1 MSVTTPVSATMK
13 TATRTRLFTPGPVE
27 IPARIL
33 RALSE
38 IPPHHRTD
46 VFRQQFIR
54 VTEALK
60 QLHGTKGEVF
70 MITASGTGG
79 MQAAVTN
86 IMAAGE
92 KALAIVGGKFG
103 ERWGNLLEAYDIP
116 HEVMKVEWGTSL
128 DPAVLAKKLDA
139 DKDIT
144 TVYTTYSETSTGTVY
159 DIKAFAEIT
168 RARGR
173 RLVVDAI
180 TGLGVHPLPQ
190 DEWGID
196 VVVCGS
202 QKGLMVPPGLAT
214 VSLAPWAATF
224 IEGKKLP
231 RFYFD
236 LQKARKTAPRGETPW
251 TPAVS
256 LVMAMEESLKMIAEE
271 GLDQVIER
279 HRRLALAMHAGAQA
293 AGYRL
298 FSKSP
303 ANSLTALYPP
313 EGVGAAD
320 VSKRLRDVHGMVV
333 AGGQDHLKGKIIRV
347 GHMGQYDLFDIISIC
362 TALEECANAL
372 GHKAEGAATAARK
385 AWDNA

>member
-1 MSVTTPVSATMK
+1 MSVTTPVRSTMK

-33 RALSE
+33 RAMSE

-46 VFRQQFIR
+46 VFRQQFLR
-54 VTEALK
+54 VTEALRR
-60 QLHGTKGEVF
+60 LHGTKGEVF
-70 MITASGTGG
+70 ILAASGTGA

-86 IMAAGE
+86 LMAPGE

-103 ERWGNLLEAYDIP
+103 ERWENLLAAF
-116 HEVMKVEWGTSL
+116 EVPAEILKAEWGAGL
-128 DPAVLAKKLDA
+128 DPAALAKKLDDDPA
-139 DKDIT
+139 IT

-159 DIKAFAEIT
+159 DIRAFAEIT

-180 TGLGVHPLPQ
+180 TGLGVHPLSQ
-190 DEWGID
+190 DEWGVD

-214 VSLAPWAATF
+214 LSIAPWAASA

-236 LQKARKTAPRGETPW
+236 LTKARKLAPNGETPW

-256 LVMAMEESLKMIAEE
+256 LVMALEEALKMIEEE

-279 HRRLALAMHAGAQA
+279 HLRLARAAHAGAEA
-293 AGYRL
+293 AGFRL

-313 EGVGAAD
+313 EGVGASD
-320 VSKRLRDVHGMVV
+320 VVKRLREVHGMVV
-333 AGGQDHLKGKIIRV
+333 AGGQDHLKGKILRV
-347 GHMGQYDLFDIISIC
+347 GHMGAYDLYDIIAIVS
-362 TALEECANAL
+362 ALEECANAF
-372 GHKAEGAATAARK
+372 GHAASGAASAARR
-385 AWDNA
+385 AWDPA

>member
-1 MSVTTPVSATMK
+1 MSVTTPVSSAMK

-33 RALSE
+33 RALAE

-46 VFRQQFIR
+46 VFRRQMIR
-54 VTEALK
+54 VTEALRS
-60 QLHGTKGEVF
+60 LHGTEGEVF
-70 MITASGTGG
+70 ILTASGTGA

-86 IMAAGE
+86 VMSPGE

-103 ERWGNLLEAYDIP
+103 ERWADLLKAFGVP
-116 HEVMKVEWGTSL
+116 HETLEVEWGAGL
-128 DPAVLAKKLDA
+128 DPALLASTLDA
-139 DKDIT
+139 DPAIT
-144 TVYTTYSETSTGTVY
+144 TVFTTYSETSTATLY
-159 DIKAFAEIT
+159 DVRGFAAVT
-168 RARGR
+168 RPRQR

-190 DEWGID
+190 DEWGVD

-214 VSLAPWAATF
+214 LSLAPWAASA
-224 IEGKKLP
+224 IDGAKLP

-236 LQKARKTAPRGETPW
+236 LQKARKLAPKGETPW

-256 LVMAMEESLKMIAEE
+256 LVMALEEALRMIVEE

-279 HRRLALAMHAGAQA
+279 HRRLAAATRAGAEA
-293 AGYRL
+293 AGFRPY
-298 FSKSP
+298 SKSP

-320 VSKRLRDVHGMVV
+320 VVRRLREVHGMVV
-333 AGGQDHLKGKIIRV
+333 AGGQGDLKGRILRV
-347 GHMGQYDLFDIISIC
+347 GHMGAYDLFDIIAIV
-362 TALEECANAL
+362 TALEECANAF
-372 GHKAEGAATAARK
+372 GHASGGAAGAARR
-385 AWDNA
+385 AWDQA

>member
-1 MSVTTPVSATMK
+1 MSVTTPVAATMK

-54 VTEALK
+54 VTKALEA
-60 QLHGTKGEVF
+60 LHGTKGEVF
-70 MITASGTGG
+70 MLTASGTGG
-79 MQAAVTN
+79 MQATVTN
-86 IMAAGE
+86 IMAPGE

-103 ERWGNLLEAYDIP
+103 ERWANLLTAFEI
-116 HEVMKVEWGTSL
+116 ENQIIEVEWGTAL
-128 DPAVLAKKLDA
+128 DPAVVAKALDA
-139 DKDIT
+139 DPKIT

-159 DIKAFAEIT
+159 DIKSFAEVT

-180 TGLGVHPLPQ
+180 TGLGVHALPQ

-214 VSLAPWAATF
+214 VSLAPWAKDY
-224 IEGKKLP
+224 IDGRKLP

-236 LQKARKTAPRGETPW
+236 LQKARKLAPKGETPW

-256 LVMAMEESLKMIAEE
+256 LIMALEESIRMMNEE
-271 GLDQVIER
+271 GLDQVVER

-293 AGYRL
+293 AGFRL

-313 EGVGAAD
+313 DGVNASD
-320 VSKRLRDVHGMVV
+320 VVKRLRDVHGMVV
-333 AGGQDHLKGKIIRV
+333 AGGQDHLKGKILRV
-347 GHMGQYDLFDIISIC
+347 GHMGGYDLFDIIAIS
-362 TALEECANAL
+362 TALEECANAF
-372 GHKAEGAATAARK
+372 GHKADGAASAARK
-385 AWDNA
+385 AWDQA

>member
-1 MSVTTPVSATMK
+1 MSVTTPVSSTMR

-54 VTEALK
+54 VTEALR

-70 MITASGTGG
+70 TLTASGTGG

-86 IMAAGE
+86 IMAPGE
-92 KALAIVGGKFG
+92 KAVAIVGGKFG
-103 ERWGNLLEAYDIP
+103 ERWANLLAAFEVP
-116 HEVMKVEWGTSL
+116 HDVIAVEWGVSL

-139 DKDIT
+139 DASIT

-159 DIKAFAEIT
+159 DIKGFADVT

-190 DEWGID
+190 DEWGVD

-214 VSLAPWAATF
+214 VSIAPWAASC
-224 IEGKKLP
+224 IEGRRLP

-236 LQKARKTAPRGETPW
+236 LQKARKLAPNGETPW

-256 LVMAMEESLKMIAEE
+256 LIMALEESLRMINEE
-271 GLDQVIER
+271 GLDRVIER
-279 HRRLALAMHAGAQA
+279 HRRLARAMHAGAQA
-293 AGYRL
+293 AGFRL
-298 FSKSP
+298 FSRSP

-313 EGVGAAD
+313 EGVGASD
-320 VSKRLRDVHGMVV
+320 VVKRLREVHGMVV
-333 AGGQDHLKGKIIRV
+333 AGGQDHLKGKILRV
-347 GHMGQYDLFDIISIC
+347 GHMGGYDLFDIIAISS
-362 TALEECANAL
+362 ALEECANAF
-372 GHKAEGAATAARK
+372 GHAASGAAGAARR
-385 AWDNA
+385 AWDQA

>member
-1 MSVTTPVSATMK
+1 MSVTTSSPSTMK

-27 IPARIL
+27 IPARVL
-33 RALSE
+33 RALSQ

-54 VTEALK
+54 VTEALR

-70 MITASGTGG
+70 LITASGTGA
-79 MQAAVTN
+79 MQATVTN
-86 IMAAGE
+86 IMAPGE

-103 ERWGNLLEAYDIP
+103 ERWANLLTAF
-116 HEVMKVEWGTSL
+116 EVPNETLDVEWGTHL
-128 DPAVLAKKLDA
+128 DPADLAKKLDA

-144 TVYTTYSETSTGTVY
+144 TVYTTYSETSTGTIY
-159 DIKAFAEIT
+159 DIKGFADAT
-168 RARGR
+168 RSRGR

-202 QKGLMVPPGLAT
+202 QKGLMVPPGLAS
-214 VSLAPWAATF
+214 VSLAPWASSY

-236 LQKARKTAPRGETPW
+236 LQKARKLAPKGETPY

-256 LVMAMEESLKMIAEE
+256 LVIALEEALTMIAEE
-271 GLDQVIER
+271 GLENVIER
-279 HRRLALAMHAGAQA
+279 HRRLANAMHAGAHA

-298 FSKSP
+298 FSKRP

-313 EGVGAAD
+313 EGIGAAD
-320 VSKRLRDVHGMVV
+320 VVKRLREVHGMVV
-333 AGGQDHLKGKIIRV
+333 AGGQDHLKGKILRV
-347 GHMGQYDLFDIISIC
+347 GHMGAYDLFDIVAIS

-372 GHKAEGAATAARK
+372 GHPASGAAGAACK
-385 AWDNA
+385 AWDQA